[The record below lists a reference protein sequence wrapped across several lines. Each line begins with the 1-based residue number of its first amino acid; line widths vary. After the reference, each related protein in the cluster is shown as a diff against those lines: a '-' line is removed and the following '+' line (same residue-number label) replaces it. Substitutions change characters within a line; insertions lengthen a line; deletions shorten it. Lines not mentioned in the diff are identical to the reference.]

1 MNGSF
6 YRIAARRGKNGKCR
20 QAKGCGGLARGRKK
34 RDGPKKILSSIF
46 QMPPPE
52 LYTGAMLHINC
63 NGSVQVDNS
72 KGIVLYNENAVEL
85 DMGKTRVRL
94 SGDDLTLE
102 TVEKG
107 IVLVRGRIF
116 NLEFFY
122 SAREDKKRQG

>member
-1 MNGSF
+1 
-6 YRIAARRGKNGKCR
+6 
-20 QAKGCGGLARGRKK
+20 
-34 RDGPKKILSSIF
+34 
-46 QMPPPE
+46 MPPPE

-94 SGDDLTLE
+94 SGDDLALE

-122 SAREDKKRQG
+122 SAREDKKGQG